1 MEQHMTNSL
10 YFEHVTAN
18 ISPKGV
24 FIISH
29 GMAEHMGRYQWL
41 ISQLNKDGFHVVS
54 RDHKGHGINIINGET
69 PGLFSDK
76 NGWLK
81 VRNDL
86 KETINHAERKFPNLP
101 CFLLGHSM
109 GSWIALST
117 LNSKSSI
124 KAIILTGSSKLP
136 KLAIILNLI
145 IVKFDILINGKF
157 NKSTIM
163 DRLTMRRFNAEFKP
177 NSTPNDWISS
187 DKDSVNEY
195 TNDPNCG
202 FKVTSSLWLDLCNG
216 LMMIFNRS
224 YYSDLNKDIP
234 ILIISGEY
242 DVASNNSKL
251 AKKLKDFLM
260 SIFSNVSFKIVKD
273 CRHEVFTE
281 VNKLS
286 SYNYLINY
294 IKQF

>member
-10 YFEHVTAN
+10 YFEYVTSEIN
-18 ISPKGV
+18 PKGI

-41 ISQLNKDGFHVVS
+41 ISQLNNDGYHVIS

-69 PGLFSDK
+69 PGLFSDN

-81 VRNDL
+81 VRDDL
-86 KETINHAERKFPNLP
+86 KETINYAERKFPNLP

-117 LNSKSSI
+117 LNSKSSL

-145 IVKFDILINGKF
+145 IIKVDILINGKF

-163 DRLTMRRFNAEFKP
+163 DKLTMRRFNAEFKP
-177 NSTPNDWISS
+177 NRTPNDWISS
-187 DKDSVNEY
+187 DEDSVNDY
-195 TNDPNCG
+195 TNDPHCG
-202 FKVTSSLWLDLCNG
+202 FIVTSSLWLDLCNG
-216 LMMIFNRS
+216 LMMIFNKR
-224 YYSDLNKDIP
+224 YYSELNKDIP
-234 ILIISGEY
+234 ILIMSGKN
-242 DVASNNSKL
+242 DAASANSKL
-251 AKKLKDFLM
+251 SIKLYKFLNK
-260 SIFSNVSFKIVKD
+260 IFSNVKHMIIDS
-273 CRHEVFTE
+273 RHEIFTDL
-281 VNKLS
+281 NKHS
-286 SYNYLINY
+286 SYDYLLEFINHR
-294 IKQF
+294 

>member
-10 YFEHVTAN
+10 YFEYVTAEIN
-18 ISPKGV
+18 PKGI

-41 ISQLNKDGFHVVS
+41 ISQLNNDGYHVIS

-69 PGLFSDK
+69 PGLFSDN

-81 VRNDL
+81 VRDDL
-86 KETINHAERKFPNLP
+86 KETINYAERKFQNLP

-117 LNSKSSI
+117 LNSKSSL

-145 IVKFDILINGKF
+145 IIKVDILINGKF

-163 DRLTMRRFNAEFKP
+163 DKLTMRRFNAEFKP
-177 NSTPNDWISS
+177 NRTPNDWISS
-187 DKDSVNEY
+187 DEDSVNDY
-195 TNDPNCG
+195 TNDPHCG
-202 FKVTSSLWLDLCNG
+202 FIVTSSLWLDLCNG
-216 LMMIFNRS
+216 LMMIFNKR
-224 YYSDLNKDIP
+224 YYSELNKDIP
-234 ILIISGEY
+234 ILIMSGKN
-242 DVASNNSKL
+242 DAASANSKL
-251 AKKLKDFLM
+251 SIKLYKFLNK
-260 SIFSNVSFKIVKD
+260 IFSNVKHMIIDS
-273 CRHEVFTE
+273 RHEIFTDL
-281 VNKLS
+281 NKHS
-286 SYNYLINY
+286 SYDYLLEFISHR
-294 IKQF
+294 

>member
-10 YFEHVTAN
+10 YFKHVTDDIN
-18 ISPKGV
+18 PKGV

-41 ISQLNKDGFHVVS
+41 ISKLNNDGYHVIS

-69 PGLFSDK
+69 PALFSDN

-81 VRNDL
+81 VRDDL
-86 KETINHAERKFPNLP
+86 KETINYAERKFPNLP

-109 GSWIALST
+109 GSWIALAT
-117 LNSKSSI
+117 LNNKSSL

-145 IVKFDILINGKF
+145 IIKVDILINGKF

-177 NSTPNDWISS
+177 NITPNDWISS
-187 DKDSVNEY
+187 DEDSVNDY
-195 TNDPNCG
+195 TNDPHCG
-202 FKVTSSLWLDLCNG
+202 FIVTSSLWLDLCNG
-216 LMMIFNRS
+216 LMMIFNKK
-224 YYSDLNKDIP
+224 YYSELNKDIP
-234 ILIISGEY
+234 ILIMSGKN
-242 DVASNNSKL
+242 DAASANSKL
-251 AKKLKDFLM
+251 SIKLYKFLNKV
-260 SIFSNVSFKIVKD
+260 FSNVKHMIIDS
-273 CRHEVFTE
+273 RHEIFTDL
-281 VNKLS
+281 NKHS
-286 SYNYLINY
+286 SYNYLLEFINHR
-294 IKQF
+294 